1 MPRATTTSRDVALP
15 FRDIARKGGDALPNV
30 QLAQARRVTL
40 LVLAIL
46 LMGLAD
52 LSITLTYMR
61 SIGMIELNPIA
72 RHMVSIGSCDQL
84 IRYKLF
90 TMGLSCGVLYLL
102 RRHPRAEL
110 GAWICAIVLLGL
122 TLNWVRYNESITD
135 YTNELHVIA
144 ASAHDVPTFVRI
156 SRGS

>member
-1 MPRATTTSRDVALP
+1 
-15 FRDIARKGGDALPNV
+15 
-30 QLAQARRVTL
+30 
-40 LVLAIL
+40 
-46 LMGLAD
+46 MGLAD

-72 RHMVSIGSCDQL
+72 RHMVAIGSCDQL

-110 GAWICAIVLLGL
+110 GAWICTILLLGL
-122 TLNWVRYNESITD
+122 TFHWVRYNDEITN
-135 YTNELHVIA
+135 YANELHVIA
-144 ASAHDVPTFVRI
+144 ASAHEVPDFVLI